1 MPIYEYVCSDCQ
13 CRFELLR
20 PVSRADEDVGC
31 PRCKRIGKRVPS
43 RFASFSKTAE
53 GTSAPIASGGGGC
66 SGCAA
71 SSCTTCH

>member
-20 PVSRADEDVGC
+20 PVSKADEDAGC
-31 PRCKRIGKRVPS
+31 PKCKQTGKRVPS
-43 RFASFSKTAE
+43 RFASFAKTAD
-53 GTSAPIASGGGGC
+53 GSSQPIAGTGGGC